1 MDIINIEDKTIEKS
15 NEEKKNID
23 FDISNTSDTNN
34 IFGADIDRQVL
45 FDRFLTYRRRMARL
59 SAIQAIYLYNIKN
72 KIRNIAQKNDL
83 FNKNKDKSE
92 ELFKNDALTLCQ
104 EVIYFYRNIFF
115 TQQEY
120 GWTKKNKKV
129 DEAFMYEL
137 IKTTLNNID
146 EINDFISSKLNENWT
161 LSKLD
166 LTLYS
171 IISCAIGELLIGG
184 KIEKAV
190 LSSEYTNIASDFFS
204 GKEIGFINGITDKLY
219 DEVLKKHPFCEKQN

>member
-1 MDIINIEDKTIEKS
+1 MDTINIEDKTS
-15 NEEKKNID
+15 NEENENSNID
-23 FDISNTSDTNN
+23 IGNNDEINNN
-34 IFGADIDRQVL
+34 IFVANIDRQVL

-59 SAIQAIYLYNIKN
+59 GAIQSIYLYNMKD
-72 KIRNIAQKNDL
+72 KIRVVAQKNDL
-83 FNKNKDKSE
+83 FNKNKDKNE

-104 EVIYFYRNIFF
+104 EVIYFYRNVFF

-129 DEAFMYEL
+129 DESFMYEL
-137 IKTTLNNID
+137 VKTTLNNIG
-146 EINDFISSKLNENWT
+146 EINNYISSKLNEKWN

-171 IISCAIGELLIGG
+171 IISCAIGELLIGY

>member
-1 MDIINIEDKTIEKS
+1 M
-15 NEEKKNID
+15 
-23 FDISNTSDTNN
+23 DISNIEEKDVGILNKNKNNDEFDIDNVNDINN
-34 IFGADIDRQVL
+34 IFGPNVDRQIL

-59 SAIQAIYLYNIKN
+59 GAIQAIYLYNMKN
-72 KIRNIAQKNDL
+72 KIKIVAQKKDL
-83 FNKNKDKSE
+83 FNKNKDKNE
-92 ELFKNDALTLCQ
+92 ELFKNDVLTLCQ
-104 EVIYFYRNIFF
+104 EIIYFYRNIFF

-137 IKTTLNNID
+137 VKTTLNNID
-146 EINDFISSKLNENWT
+146 EINNFISSKLNENWT
-161 LSKLD
+161 LAKLD
-166 LTLYS
+166 ITLYS
-171 IISCAIGELLIGG
+171 IISCAIGELLIGN

-219 DEVLKKHPFCEKQN
+219 DEVLKTHPFCEKQN